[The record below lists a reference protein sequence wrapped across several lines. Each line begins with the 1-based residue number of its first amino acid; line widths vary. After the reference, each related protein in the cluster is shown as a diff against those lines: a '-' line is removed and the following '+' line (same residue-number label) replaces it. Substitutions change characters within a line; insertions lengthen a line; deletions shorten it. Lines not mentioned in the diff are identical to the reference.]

1 VILNDGQK
9 LVPETKKAANYSK
22 CAEKIF
28 KEWSIDLPL
37 AFIA

>member
-1 VILNDGQK
+1 MIFNDGQK
-9 LVPETKKAANYSK
+9 LVPETKKAANYGK

-28 KEWSIDLPL
+28 KVWPLALAL